1 MTILI
6 TGAGSG
12 IGQGLARRLS
22 RPGQVLSLGDIH
34 PEGLA
39 LTKSQCEPLGSTV
52 QTRTIDVRDQPEME
66 DWIKKSAPSRLDMV
80 FACAGL
86 TGGLPPSAEDIPLV
100 EEREQHARAIFETNL
115 TGALN
120 TVFPAI
126 EQMRQQKPDA
136 NGKRGRICVMSSVA
150 SFVSYPG
157 TPSYSASKA
166 AIDRFIVASA
176 PSLERQGILL
186 TSVCCGFV
194 ETPMVQ
200 ANRFH
205 MPGLV
210 STDEAVRRILRGTL
224 RGQRRIV
231 FPFWLGL
238 GARLTDLLPP
248 RLAELYYCR
257 QPSAQPGGMPDY

>member
-12 IGQGLARRLS
+12 IGQGLAHRLS
-22 RPGQVLSLGDIH
+22 RPHQTLFLGDLHSDSLDLTQAQCSSLGAVVH
-34 PEGLA
+34 
-39 LTKSQCEPLGSTV
+39 
-52 QTRTIDVRDQPEME
+52 TRCIDARDRTEMAE
-66 DWIKKSAPSRLDMV
+66 WISESGRSRLDMV

-86 TGGLPPSAEDIPLV
+86 TGGLPPSHGQPLV
-100 EEREQHARAIFETNL
+100 MEREEHARAIFETNL

-120 TVFPAI
+120 TLFPAI
-126 EQMRQQKPDA
+126 EQMRQQKPDR
-136 NGKRGRICVMSSVA
+136 NGHRGRICVMSSVA

-166 AIDRFIVASA
+166 AIDRFVVASA
-176 PSLERQGILL
+176 PSLERQGISL

-194 ETPMVQ
+194 KTPMVR
-200 ANRFH
+200 ANRFP

-210 STDEAVRRILRGTL
+210 STEEAVHRILRGTL
-224 RGQRRIV
+224 RGQRRIM

-248 RLAELYYCR
+248 RLAERYYCR